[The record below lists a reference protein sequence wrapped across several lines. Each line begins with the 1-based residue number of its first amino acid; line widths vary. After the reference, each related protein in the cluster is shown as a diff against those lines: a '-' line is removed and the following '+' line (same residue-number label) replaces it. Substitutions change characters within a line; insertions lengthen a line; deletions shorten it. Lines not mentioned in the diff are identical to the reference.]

1 MMNYKI
7 IIISILLSP
16 FIVSCGYTIL
26 KTNNHHNKRVEQ
38 QKVSEIDSII
48 TLLSPIE
55 NINDEKFWENRIS
68 YVKVGMSRK
77 DVYKIL
83 PKYSES
89 TSFSDMHYGKYE
101 TISYWLDL
109 KWMITLNFDHTGDT
123 PKSKGNYTNKLID
136 LPELIR
142 KDFKSYLIY

>member
-1 MMNYKI
+1 MNYKI
-7 IIISILLSP
+7 IIIGIAFSS

-26 KTNNHHNKRVEQ
+26 KTNNHHNKGVEQ
-38 QKVSEIDSII
+38 LEVSEIDSII

-55 NINDEKFWENRIS
+55 NINDEKFWKDRIS
-68 YVKVGMSRK
+68 YVKIGMSRK

-83 PKYSES
+83 PRYSES
-89 TSFSDMHYGKYE
+89 TSFSDMHHGAYE

-109 KWMITLNFDHTGDT
+109 KWMVTLNFDHTGDT
-123 PKSKGNYTNKLID
+123 PKSKGNYTNKLIE

-142 KDFKSYLIY
+142 KDFKSYRIY

>member
-7 IIISILLSP
+7 IIIGIALSS

-38 QKVSEIDSII
+38 QEVSEIDSII

-55 NINDEKFWENRIS
+55 NINDEKFWKDRIS

-77 DVYKIL
+77 DIYKIL

-89 TSFSDMHYGKYE
+89 TSFSDMHHGTHE

-109 KWMITLNFDHTGDT
+109 KWMVKLNFDNTGDT
-123 PKSKGNYTNKLID
+123 PKSKGRHTNKLID

-142 KDFKSYLIY
+142 KDFQSFRVY